1 MRNNLFV
8 LTLTLSLFLV
18 ACNDGGSGGNGM
30 DSDAAM
36 GMDGGMM
43 MDAAT
48 GSDASQD
55 AGPACQVV
63 TNKTGNHWNNSVYDE
78 VVTSVT
84 IPTGCTYSGVPTTVS
99 IYRDTTKVQDL
110 GALPFTGNAVLL
122 GATPP
127 AMTGG
132 ALTNIYGIHVTGVR
146 TDISCPISYTVCQ

>member
-8 LTLTLSLFLV
+8 LTLALSLFLIG
-18 ACNDGGSGGNGM
+18 CNDGGSGGNGM

-36 GMDGGMM
+36 NMDGGM
-43 MDAAT
+43 

-55 AGPACQVV
+55 AGPACQMV
-63 TNKTGNHWNNSVYDE
+63 TNKTGNYWNNSVYDE
-78 VVTSVT
+78 AVISVT

-110 GALPFTGNAVLL
+110 GALPFAGNAVLL

-146 TDISCPISYTVCQ
+146 IDISCPISYTVCQ